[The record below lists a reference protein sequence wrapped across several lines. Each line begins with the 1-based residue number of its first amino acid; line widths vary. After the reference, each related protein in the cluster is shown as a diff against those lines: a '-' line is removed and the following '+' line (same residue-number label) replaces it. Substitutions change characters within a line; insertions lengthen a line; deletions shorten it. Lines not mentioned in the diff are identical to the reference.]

1 MWEIK
6 RTRIENVSVCMSKMK
21 VGWLKKI
28 LTFGFEGRVV
38 GVLGS
43 PGSPEVG
50 GGGSPF
56 ERSS

>member
-1 MWEIK
+1 
-6 RTRIENVSVCMSKMK
+6 MSKMK